1 MSAMLGLF
9 GPNDRP
15 LLAATIKAVIAIA
28 VLSVLATHYL
38 AESSFDQQTL
48 TRMAAEAM
56 KSKKGE
62 PVMTGSINRQASN
75 TRLDPCTGA
84 QKP

>member
-1 MSAMLGLF
+1 MLGLF

-15 LLAATIKAVIAIA
+15 LLAATIKAVIAIT

-38 AESSFDQQTL
+38 AEGSFYQQTL
-48 TRMAAEAM
+48 TRLAAEAT
-56 KSKKGE
+56 KPKKGE
-62 PVMTGSINRQASN
+62 PTMTGSIISRQAGN